1 MSCYLHN
8 IHIRPSV
15 VDGGGDSDF
24 GKEENSAVGGFPIF
38 TEQSLDARGTTGIVL
53 EGLNQI
59 RHLSVPLG
67 LVFHQQ
73 PRKSVKHD
81 LNESS
86 VITTHDYDK
95 LFLSSCHREPTR
107 LSRTNRSRNSKK
119 TKKLHA

>member
-8 IHIRPSV
+8 IHIRPSI
-15 VDGGGDSDF
+15 VDGGGESDF
-24 GKEENSAVGGFPIF
+24 EKEENSAVGGFPIF
-38 TEQSLDARGTTGIVL
+38 TEQSLVGGSSTNIVL

-95 LFLSSCHREPTR
+95 LFLSSCHHTPTR

-119 TKKLHA
+119 TKKIYA